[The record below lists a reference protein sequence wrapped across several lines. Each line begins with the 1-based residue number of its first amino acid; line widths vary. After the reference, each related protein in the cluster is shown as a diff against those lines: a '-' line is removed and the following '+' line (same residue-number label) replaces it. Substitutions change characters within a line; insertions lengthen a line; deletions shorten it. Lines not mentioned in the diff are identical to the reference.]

1 MSTHQSIGIEIKI
14 PPAPIHVFSVYLPSR
29 SGCTDAFREALD
41 LLNATMDTLPSI
53 SYTIILGDLNADP
66 GSPGGPLSTT
76 RVNEQGRILSQYLS
90 LWNFVSA
97 YLHKSNL
104 SSSHTLESE
113 AHSTV
118 STIDHILCH
127 QSFLPR
133 FQSASNLPEHSL
145 NTSASSCFNPA
156 LLLTASTLRTRSPP
170 QAWIHSQKL
179 VPYLQTRHTLSL
191 HATSPS
197 TPAQHS
203 PIPPSRVC
211 TISPTYPYR

>member
-1 MSTHQSIGIEIKI
+1 MYPTPTQRPRCSGLQLALTSRPLCLSYTHYVNSPKHRNRNQN

-66 GSPGGPLSTT
+66 GSHGGPLSTT

-97 YLHKSNL
+97 HLHKSNL
-104 SSSHTLESE
+104 SSSHIFESE

-127 QSFLPR
+127 QSFS
-133 FQSASNLPEHSL
+133 FQDFNLP
-145 NTSASSCFNPA
+145 A
-156 LLLTASTLRTRSPP
+156 
-170 QAWIHSQKL
+170 
-179 VPYLQTRHTLSL
+179 PYR
-191 HATSPS
+191 S
-197 TPAQHS
+197 TPSIHL
-203 PIPPSRVC
+203 
-211 TISPTYPYR
+211 TICL